1 MSEPIATATTTPPAP
16 EPKPKTARA
25 YSSALMIRMTP
36 AQNEL
41 LHKLAAD
48 ANMNVSTYVRVKLK
62 LQKPWHG

>member
-1 MSEPIATATTTPPAP
+1 MDQPTPTPEEPVK
-16 EPKPKTARA
+16 KPNRA

-48 ANMNVSTYVRVKLK
+48 ASMNVSTYVRVKLK
-62 LQKPWHG
+62 LQKA

>member
-48 ANMNVSTYVRVKLK
+48 ASMNVSTYVRVKLK
-62 LQKPWHG
+62 LQKA